1 VLSAHFADV
10 ASFGLTPLFAYPQAP
25 AAEAL
30 AAFLGDVPRGP
41 AARLTH
47 ILLHRTFAACDEAEI
62 VRYKFRCPPCLAAW
76 AKRHRVAP
84 AAAQLFAVTGVDAAS
99 GDACT
104 LYVPHM
110 PAMARPAPAP
120 ASSAASGSGA
130 VGSGAAAAGAGGS
143 SAVHSPGG
151 GGSALAAA
159 AAAAKRAAVVEPA
172 AA

>member
-25 AAEAL
+25 SAEAL

-47 ILLHRTFAACDEAEI
+47 ILLHRTFGGCDEAEI

-110 PAMARPAPAP
+110 PAMARPPPAAAP
-120 ASSAASGSGA
+120 ASSAASGNG
-130 VGSGAAAAGAGGS
+130 
-143 SAVHSPGG
+143 
-151 GGSALAAA
+151 AAA
-159 AAAAKRAAVVEPA
+159 AAAAGDASAVQSPASDAAAAKQAAEADAEAAPA